1 MLGRGGVEE
10 RVSRLLK
17 TRNAAIAG
25 AGQAESCDRAENCH
39 PADYDSRP
47 EYPARAHSQGLRD
60 VNPPYQAP
68 PSMPSGRTTAAL
80 YGQRLQRHHAP
91 RPPAGRSF
99 SSRYH
104 IVAPPSPS
112 GMPARSAGAGTSRS
126 ASSEAVIRP
135 LIHGG
140 LGQAAPPRAPISPWT
155 IWPPPGEPRSRAPPL
170 RLCSTRPPAGKVQPH
185 PGTLPVRDRPTAA
198 TQPAILT

>member
-1 MLGRGGVEE
+1 
-10 RVSRLLK
+10 
-17 TRNAAIAG
+17 
-25 AGQAESCDRAENCH
+25 
-39 PADYDSRP
+39 
-47 EYPARAHSQGLRD
+47 
-60 VNPPYQAP
+60 
-68 PSMPSGRTTAAL
+68 L

-140 LGQAAPPRAPISPWT
+140 LGQAAPPRTPISLWT
-155 IWPPPGEPRSRAPPL
+155 IWPPPASPLQYAAARREGSTPLGDSPGPGSSRPPRGSHRHRIRSPVPVTLTFAGRLRACGRGWGLWARRLLSRWCFRGRMHVSPAAAFTL
-170 RLCSTRPPAGKVQPH
+170 RLIVDIYGRHDSGKCPRRCDLGRRAVPRPAAGESA
-185 PGTLPVRDRPTAA
+185 G
-198 TQPAILT
+198 